1 MCNYPQLNSISG
13 DLGQLVVGFNNAA
26 AIIYDAET
34 GGVVTRLDTSQDPVS
49 GQPVG
54 PINAVLSHP
63 TLPLT
68 ITGHEDR
75 HIR

>member
-1 MCNYPQLNSISG
+1 MIAYST
-13 DLGQLVVGFNNAA
+13 AA
-26 AIIYDAET
+26 CVIYDADT
-34 GGVVTRLDTSQDPVS
+34 QAVVTRLDTAADPVS

-63 TLPLT
+63 ALPLT

-75 HIR
+75 HIRWDIGSLR